1 MKQTNALRPIIPG
14 FSFNGL
20 AAGIK
25 KGGQKDLGLICS
37 NVPATAAGV
46 FTQNWVKAA
55 PVLLTQQQMQ
65 KGRCQAVLVN
75 SGNANACTGKRG
87 MEDAK
92 SLVEE
97 TARLLKISPKLVS
110 TASTG
115 VIGEYLPAGKMIAC
129 LPSLCNGTGG
139 EKMADFARAIM
150 TTDTVPKI
158 VWRQKNIG
166 AKNVIV
172 GGVVKGAGMINPSL
186 ATMLGFLL
194 TNAAIKPQSI
204 KPLLKDG
211 VDKTF
216 NRITVD
222 SDTSTNDTVL
232 LLANG
237 LAGNQP
243 LTLRSAEETGFKA
256 LLFGVMEDLAQKL
269 LQDSE
274 GVTKVATITVQKA
287 TSRLE
292 AETIARSIADS
303 PLVKTSLYGEEI
315 NWGRIIVAA
324 GKTRFPIVFERLDLA
339 INHVP
344 LVTKGAITA
353 SRNEKRAQKQL
364 AKKSITLNLT
374 LNQGNQEAS
383 VFTTDLSLDYV
394 RINAGYKT

>member
-1 MKQTNALRPIIPG
+1 MKVRSLNIPG
-14 FSFNGL
+14 FFFNGL
-20 AAGIK
+20 ASGIK
-25 KGGQKDLGLICS
+25 KGGQKDLGLIYS
-37 NVPATAAGV
+37 EVPATAAGV
-46 FTQNWVKAA
+46 FTQNWIKAA
-55 PVLLTQQQMQ
+55 PVLLSEQKLQQ
-65 KGRCQAVLVN
+65 GYCQAVLVN
-75 SGNANACTGKRG
+75 SGNANACTGKQG
-87 MEDAK
+87 MEAAKTLVDA
-92 SLVEE
+92 
-97 TARLLKISPKLVS
+97 TARELNIPPELVAI
-110 TASTG
+110 ASTG
-115 VIGEYLPAGKMIAC
+115 VIGDFLPLKDM
-129 LPSLCNGTGG
+129 LSHVPSLCKKRRS
-139 EKMADFARAIM
+139 EKIAHFARAIM
-150 TTDTVPKI
+150 TTDTVSKI

-166 AKNVIV
+166 GKNVIV
-172 GGVVKGAGMINPSL
+172 GGVAKGAGMINPRL

-211 VDKTF
+211 ADKTF

-237 LAGNQP
+237 LAKNQP

-256 LLFGVMEDLAQKL
+256 LLFGVMGDLAQKL
-269 LQDSE
+269 LQDGE
-274 GVTKVATITVQKA
+274 GVTKVVTVKVQNAK
-287 TSRLE
+287 SRRE

-303 PLVKTSLYGEEI
+303 PLVKTSLYGEEV
-315 NWGRIIVAA
+315 NWGRIIAAA

-344 LVTKGAITA
+344 LVIKGTITD
-353 SRNEKRAQKQL
+353 SRNEKRAQKEL
-364 AKKSITLNLT
+364 ANKSITIILT